1 METTTV
7 QEYVRLIIPQS
18 KQQHEFNNK
27 TESGQIRITE
37 RLNQI
42 KLTISS
48 NKIETQAIQKREIQ
62 EGLKN
67 VLSTFKERMEQFF

>member
-48 NKIETQAIQKREIQ
+48 NEIEAQTIKKRNSRRPQKRVKYI
-62 EGLKN
+62 
-67 VLSTFKERMEQFF
+67 